1 MSWELSEGNIAM
13 ARSVIEYSIKKNNF
27 IFETEFNFME
37 TIINIHPD
45 ELNKTLLNKIR
56 KFIGDKENIDITI
69 SVKEFDPEYADALD
83 VSIEQAQKGDVVSM
97 TMEEFVAYTPKS
109 KK

>member
-1 MSWELSEGNIAM
+1 
-13 ARSVIEYSIKKNNF
+13 
-27 IFETEFNFME
+27 ME
-37 TIINIHPD
+37 TIIKIHPD

-56 KFIGDKENIDITI
+56 KFIGKKENIDITI

-83 VSIEQAQKGDVVSM
+83 TSIEQAEKGDVISL
-97 TMEEFVAYTPKS
+97 TMEDFVAYTPKP

>member
-1 MSWELSEGNIAM
+1 
-13 ARSVIEYSIKKNNF
+13 
-27 IFETEFNFME
+27 ME
-37 TIINIHPD
+37 TIIKIHPD

-56 KFIGDKENIDITI
+56 KFIGKKENIDITI
-69 SVKEFDPEYADALD
+69 SVKEFDPAYADVLD
-83 VSIEQAQKGDVVSM
+83 TSIKQAENGDVISL